1 MVKTIVFPSSFF
13 DTRKVDEDLQAEY
26 DAVLETGL
34 FDVVLFGYDKWF
46 GEGALT
52 LAGKWTEEADAVY
65 RGWMMKP
72 EQYEEFYRALYAR
85 GIRLITEPK
94 AYEAMHVFPNVYK
107 LVEEDT
113 ARMKIFPLHEEIE
126 IGCVKA
132 EFSRFMV
139 KDYVKSVKGT
149 SFPRYFD
156 HTIDQDAFNQ
166 WMEVFYQYRG
176 DLLTGGICI
185 KEYLDLK
192 KYGDSTNEYRVFYI
206 SHQIASVSRN
216 SGQPLTAA
224 RPPKALVQKYCNLPS
239 VFYTVDFAE
248 QADGRWKILEA
259 GDGSVSGL
267 SDGQD
272 YGAFFR
278 ALYQCLT

>member
-1 MVKTIVFPSSFF
+1 
-13 DTRKVDEDLQAEY
+13 
-26 DAVLETGL
+26 
-34 FDVVLFGYDKWF
+34 
-46 GEGALT
+46 
-52 LAGKWTEEADAVY
+52 
-65 RGWMMKP
+65 MMKP

-113 ARMKIFPLHEEIE
+113 ARMRIFPLHEEIE
-126 IGCVKA
+126 LARVKT
-132 EFSRFMV
+132 EISRFMV

-149 SFPRYFD
+149 SFPKYFD
-156 HTIDQDAFNQ
+156 SSTEQDAFNQ
-166 WMEVFYQYRG
+166 WMEIFYQYRG

-192 KYGDSTNEYRVFYI
+192 KYGDRTNEYRVFYMN
-206 SHQIASVSRN
+206 HEIAAVSRN
-216 SGQPLTAA
+216 SGQLSTAA
-224 RPPKALVQKYCNLPS
+224 LPPETLVEKYRNLPS

-248 QADGRWKILEA
+248 LEDGTWKIIEA

-278 ALYQCLT
+278 ALYQCL

>member
-1 MVKTIVFPSSFF
+1 M
-13 DTRKVDEDLQAEY
+13 RLLGRA
-26 DAVLETGL
+26 
-34 FDVVLFGYDKWF
+34 
-46 GEGALT
+46 
-52 LAGKWTEEADAVY
+52 
-65 RGWMMKP
+65 

-113 ARMKIFPLHEEIE
+113 ARMRIFPLHEEIE
-126 IGCVKA
+126 LARVKT

-149 SFPRYFD
+149 SFPKYFD
-156 HTIDQDAFNQ
+156 SSTEQDAFNQ

-192 KYGDSTNEYRVFYI
+192 KYGDRTNEYRVFYLNW
-206 SHQIASVSRN
+206 V
-216 SGQPLTAA
+216 
-224 RPPKALVQKYCNLPS
+224 
-239 VFYTVDFAE
+239 
-248 QADGRWKILEA
+248 
-259 GDGSVSGL
+259 L
-267 SDGQD
+267 SS
-272 YGAFFR
+272 FW
-278 ALYQCLT
+278 LL

>member
-1 MVKTIVFPSSFF
+1 
-13 DTRKVDEDLQAEY
+13 
-26 DAVLETGL
+26 
-34 FDVVLFGYDKWF
+34 
-46 GEGALT
+46 
-52 LAGKWTEEADAVY
+52 
-65 RGWMMKP
+65 
-72 EQYEEFYRALYAR
+72 
-85 GIRLITEPK
+85 
-94 AYEAMHVFPNVYK
+94 
-107 LVEEDT
+107 
-113 ARMKIFPLHEEIE
+113 
-126 IGCVKA
+126 
-132 EFSRFMV
+132 
-139 KDYVKSVKGT
+139 
-149 SFPRYFD
+149 
-156 HTIDQDAFNQ
+156 
-166 WMEVFYQYRG
+166 MEVFYQYRG